1 MSLKNFHLRV
11 NSDLELKV
19 PSNKDA
25 EAIIYCVNVSRARL
39 EKYMIWADK
48 TKTKEDALKFINS
61 NEYQSVFDKDF
72 PLCIWYK
79 NNIVGIAGFN
89 NGDKINKTLD
99 LGYWISNEYSG
110 IGIVTKACQA
120 LINFAFS
127 MTITQTIFIKCE
139 VTNKRSYAIAQRLG
153 FEFVKQEKGACYLK
167 DGKPEMLTYK
177 LQKK

>member
-89 NGDKINKTLD
+89 NGDKINKSLD
-99 LGYWISNEYSG
+99 LGYWISNEYTG
-110 IGIVTKACQA
+110 IGIVTKVCKA

-127 MTITQTIFIKCE
+127 MTDVQAIYIKCE
-139 VTNKRSYAIAQRLG
+139 VTNTKSMAIAQKLD
-153 FEFVKQEKGACYLK
+153 FEFVSQEKGGCYVK
-167 DGKPEMLTYK
+167 DGDAETVTYVLRK
-177 LQKK
+177 D